1 MPYFV
6 KNTLFMCLFF
16 FMLPCSVFVVSLHL
30 ERNKKVLQLSFTYC
44 VSLNDLLLFVRSF
57 FGSVTTWWQKA
68 GEFCLQ
74 VLGSSWKKKKK
85 ERKLTCACECVL
97 RWGTWSF
104 VKSAPSLSGWRG
116 ASAEDDASQ
125 CISNGPLPHIKT
137 TTQCAHVIRQRLFS
151 SCCVCVC
158 TREGESHRD
167 KKEGK

>member
-1 MPYFV
+1 
-6 KNTLFMCLFF
+6 
-16 FMLPCSVFVVSLHL
+16 MLPCSVFMVCLHL
-30 ERNKKVLQLSFTYC
+30 KRNKKVLQKPKPSL
-44 VSLNDLLLFVRSF
+44 VSVERRFF
-57 FGSVTTWWQKA
+57 FGCVTTWWQKA
-68 GEFCLQ
+68 GEFCFQ
-74 VLGSSWKKKKK
+74 VLGSAWKKKKK

-158 TREGESHRD
+158 TREGESPRD
-167 KKEGK
+167 KKKRESRDGVS